1 MGKLFRSIESSLILT
16 ENTKTLT
23 LSKLTLTTH
32 TFNQKIERNIMKLIT
47 PDQEAKIR
55 LRYEII
61 TSCILATVIVG
72 VAMYLTSPISYGLIN
87 GGVIA

>member
-1 MGKLFRSIESSLILT
+1 
-16 ENTKTLT
+16 
-23 LSKLTLTTH
+23 
-32 TFNQKIERNIMKLIT
+32 MKLIT